1 MSLRYSSGWSAFCAG
16 IAAALAAGCASSPP
30 RSPAQVQAD
39 EATANRIYAAL
50 ERDPVYYFKDADVGV
65 DDGVARLGGY
75 VWTTAALYRAQRIA
89 RSVPGVTAVKD
100 ELQLERAAQRGGGDG
115 GGAQ

>member
-1 MSLRYSSGWSAFCAG
+1 MAMRYVPGWIVFCAG
-16 IAAALAAGCASSPP
+16 IAAALAAACASSPP

-50 ERDPVYYFKDADVGV
+50 DHDPVYYFRDVDVGV
-65 DDGVARLGGY
+65 NDGVARLSGY
-75 VWTTAALYRAQRIA
+75 VWTTSALYRAQRIA
-89 RSVPGVTAVKD
+89 RSVPGVTKVKD